1 MLSLFLGLAAFA
13 LYLLYDIN
21 SFTRKNPIV
30 HCFFTVGTVFLGV
43 ATVLDLYAS
52 WRGGCFSGAGDI
64 LLLIGQTFLKFRKI
78 FLAAPVVWAAVQLA
92 FQNMERL
99 PESVGLNL
107 QVDGTYA
114 IQITRELAVWG
125 PVVVTIF
132 CLLLM
137 LCSRRILTPWLVSVM
152 TLLIPIFL
160 WVTNVF
166 PS

>member
-1 MLSLFLGLAAFA
+1 MEFLEKISDNWKLLCSKVGPILSAIARFI
-13 LYLLYDIN
+13 DK
-21 SFTRKNPIV
+21 T
-30 HCFFTVGTVFLGV
+30 
-43 ATVLDLYAS
+43 
-52 WRGGCFSGAGDI
+52 GDI

-160 WVTNVF
+160 WITNVF

>member
-1 MLSLFLGLAAFA
+1 MEFLEKISDKWNLLCSKVGPVLAAIAHFV
-13 LYLLYDIN
+13 N
-21 SFTRKNPIV
+21 QTGEV
-30 HCFFTVGTVFLGV
+30 
-43 ATVLDLYAS
+43 
-52 WRGGCFSGAGDI
+52 
-64 LLLIGQTFLKFRKI
+64 LLLIGETFLKFRKI
-78 FLAAPVVWAAVQLA
+78 FLAVPVIWASVQLA
-92 FQNMERL
+92 LWNMDQL
-99 PESVGLNL
+99 PESVGLDL

-114 IQITRELAVWG
+114 FLITRELAIWG

>member
-1 MLSLFLGLAAFA
+1 MEFLEKISDKWKLICDKVGPVLSAIA
-13 LYLLYDIN
+13 
-21 SFTRKNPIV
+21 R
-30 HCFFTVGTVFLGV
+30 FFDKT
-43 ATVLDLYAS
+43 
-52 WRGGCFSGAGDI
+52 GDI

-78 FLAAPVVWAAVQLA
+78 FLAVPVVWAAVQLA

-107 QVDGTYA
+107 QVDGTYTM
-114 IQITRELAVWG
+114 QITRELAVWG

-152 TLLIPIFL
+152 TLMIPIFL
-160 WVTNVF
+160 WITNVF
-166 PS
+166 PA

>member
-1 MLSLFLGLAAFA
+1 MEFLEMISDKWKLICSKVGPILAA
-13 LYLLYDIN
+13 
-21 SFTRKNPIV
+21 IV
-30 HCFFTVGTVFLGV
+30 HFFDKT
-43 ATVLDLYAS
+43 
-52 WRGGCFSGAGDI
+52 GDI

-78 FLAAPVVWAAVQLA
+78 FLAVPVAWAAVQLA
-92 FQNMERL
+92 FQNMDRL

-107 QVDGTYA
+107 QIDGTYA
-114 IQITRELAVWG
+114 IHITRELAVWG

-137 LCSRRILTPWLVSVM
+137 LCSRRVLTPWLVSVM

-160 WVTNVF
+160 WITNVF